1 MRSSKRR
8 QQFSDPSGL
17 AGSAGFG
24 PWLPGSSLVTFH
36 PSLVTPPQAAQS
48 SSRQSGFKTMRGEFE
63 HRVDLLAVHAREPLQ
78 EIIHRGTIL
87 QILEKSLHRHAGPA
101 EDKSPAH
108 RVRRGVH
115 FRAVGPIEHGNT
127 IVRAHVTCNLRPP
140 RPLWSLIFS
149 RGQLA
154 SARLPW
160 RQLVCTRY
168 QLIATATYLAKPR
181 FEDSAVAGLSLNS
194 WLYAAA
200 PRAVCLALRGPSS
213 IWIQEKETRQ
223 PRTKPR
229 RGVPSEQS

>member
-1 MRSSKRR
+1 
-8 QQFSDPSGL
+8 
-17 AGSAGFG
+17 
-24 PWLPGSSLVTFH
+24 
-36 PSLVTPPQAAQS
+36 
-48 SSRQSGFKTMRGEFE
+48 MRGEFE

-115 FRAVGPIEHGNT
+115 FRAIGPIEHGDT
-127 IVRAHVTCNLRPP
+127 IVRARVTCNLRPP

-149 RGQLA
+149 RGQSA

-168 QLIATATYLAKPR
+168 QLVVSSDPSSLGFGYATPQATPGATASAPGEVFTIPLEDGKFATIPYPMSPQTWELFMQTLTLWKPR
-181 FEDSAVAGLSLNS
+181 LVA
-194 WLYAAA
+194 
-200 PRAVCLALRGPSS
+200 
-213 IWIQEKETRQ
+213 QEQ
-223 PRTKPR
+223 PN
-229 RGVPSEQS
+229 E

>member
-1 MRSSKRR
+1 
-8 QQFSDPSGL
+8 
-17 AGSAGFG
+17 
-24 PWLPGSSLVTFH
+24 
-36 PSLVTPPQAAQS
+36 
-48 SSRQSGFKTMRGEFE
+48 MRGEFE

-115 FRAVGPIEHGNT
+115 FRAIGPIEHGDT
-127 IVRAHVTCNLRPP
+127 IVRALVTCNLRPP

-149 RGQLA
+149 RGQSA

-168 QLIATATYLAKPR
+168 QLIATATYLPEDYLRLRLRFAKPR
-181 FEDSAVAGLSLNS
+181 F
-194 WLYAAA
+194 A
-200 PRAVCLALRGPSS
+200 PLGCGPSAAGCAARYPDS
-213 IWIQEKETRQ
+213 SNRDLS
-223 PRTKPR
+223 PRHPHGNVR
-229 RGVPSEQS
+229 VFCFSG